1 MLRFLADTQ
10 SIGAII
16 VSAVGTM
23 ISVGLN
29 LSPILLF
36 YRYFKKTAG
45 LETIPETMFI
55 SGIFCCAT
63 NLAYGI
69 IKDDKILKIS
79 NGCCYGLQVLYGT
92 IYIFITNKGQ
102 VHKLLLYLLIAW
114 DLSFEV
120 LFIFGNILEFHFGNK
135 FALTFTG
142 AFNMFI
148 GTVNVITP
156 GQNIIKVFKTG
167 NFTLIPIVTIFFQC
181 TCSTLWF
188 VYGLTDMDVN
198 MIVPNVLG
206 TVITIIQIAT
216 YYFFY
221 CKHHGKVPPQPK
233 KEGEEE
239 EKGESKDEGKEG
251 EKEEGKEEGKENDDK
266 EKLLVKE
273 NEKDNKEKDDKAEQ
287 LIDDSN

>member
-1 MLRFLADTQ
+1 MLRFLEEQPLSAK
-10 SIGAII
+10 I
-16 VSAVGTM
+16 VSAIGTM

-45 LETIPETMFI
+45 LETIPEMMFI
-55 SGIFCCAT
+55 TGVFCCAT

-69 IKDDKILKIS
+69 IKDDNILKIS
-79 NGCCYGLQVLYGT
+79 NGCCYGLQILYGT

-102 VHKLLLYLLIAW
+102 VLKLLLYLLIAW

-120 LFIFGNILEFHFGNK
+120 LFIFGNILEYHFGNS
-135 FALTFTG
+135 FAKTFTG

-148 GTVNVITP
+148 GTLNVITP

-167 NFTLIPIVTIFFQC
+167 NFSLIPIVTIFFQC

-198 MIVPNVLG
+198 MIVPNLLG
-206 TVITIIQIAT
+206 TTITTIQIGT

-221 CKHHGKVPPQPK
+221 CKHHGVVPPQPK

-239 EKGESKDEGKEG
+239 GKEG
-251 EKEEGKEEGKENDDK
+251 EKEGEKVEGKEDEDKEN
-266 EKLLVKE
+266 LLVKE
-273 NEKDNKEKDDKAEQ
+273 KEKDNKEKDDKAEK
-287 LIDDSN
+287 LIDN

>member
-1 MLRFLADTQ
+1 MLRFLEEQPLSAK
-10 SIGAII
+10 I
-16 VSAVGTM
+16 VSAIGTM

-55 SGIFCCAT
+55 TGVFCCAT

-69 IKDDKILKIS
+69 IKDDNILKIS

-102 VHKLLLYLLIAW
+102 VHKLILYLLIAW

-167 NFTLIPIVTIFFQC
+167 NFSLIPIVTIFFQC

-198 MIVPNVLG
+198 MIVPNLLG
-206 TVITIIQIAT
+206 TTITTIQIGT

-221 CKHHGKVPPQPK
+221 CKHHGVVPPQPK

-239 EKGESKDEGKEG
+239 GKEG
-251 EKEEGKEEGKENDDK
+251 EKEGEKVEGKEDEDKEN
-266 EKLLVKE
+266 LLVKE
-273 NEKDNKEKDDKAEQ
+273 KEKDNKEKDDKAEK
-287 LIDDSN
+287 LIDN

>member
-1 MLRFLADTQ
+1 MFRYLEEEQEQKL
-10 SIGAII
+10 SAII
-16 VSAVGTM
+16 VSAIGTM
-23 ISVGLN
+23 ISIGLN

-45 LETIPETMFI
+45 IETIPETMFI
-55 SGIFCCAT
+55 TGIFCCAT
-63 NLAYGI
+63 NFAYGI

-79 NGCCYGLQVLYGT
+79 NGVCYGLQILYGT
-92 IYIFITNKGQ
+92 IYIFITNKDK

-120 LFIFGNILEFHFGNK
+120 LFIFGNILEYHFGNS
-135 FALTFTG
+135 FAQTFTG
-142 AFNMFI
+142 GFNMFI
-148 GTVNVITP
+148 GTVNVITH

-188 VYGLTDMDVN
+188 VYGLTDMDIN

-206 TVITIIQIAT
+206 TVITIIQIGT

-239 EKGESKDEGKEG
+239 EKGESKDNEG

-266 EKLLVKE
+266 EKLIVKE